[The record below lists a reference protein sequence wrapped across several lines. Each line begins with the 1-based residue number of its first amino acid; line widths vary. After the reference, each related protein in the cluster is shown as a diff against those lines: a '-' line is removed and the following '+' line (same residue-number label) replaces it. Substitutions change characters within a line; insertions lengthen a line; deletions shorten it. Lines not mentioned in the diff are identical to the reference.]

1 MSSSG
6 ATMMMLKARGP
17 QDIAL
22 VSQPEVTLFKSIY
35 PRHTNFSWEDTEI
48 TQATGQ
54 ANYGQMVE
62 FKLTRAGDLIT
73 RVYLVMQMDPVP
85 EWNGDFS
92 PFIWDFPRALI
103 DYVEFNVGGYNIER
117 VTGDMLHVWDILER
131 TDYASYV
138 ENMPVR
144 HGASVKFSKDGKIAE
159 RPGLALPMIALS
171 WHEVRVKVKFH
182 TAEKIFTSYTLSRP
196 LYDSI
201 PGVIGATI
209 KDTLNSNSPV
219 WRDNTIHLR
228 SLIRKMFI
236 EGSYGNEMCQLVS
249 ETGDRTWIQYVIDN
263 AYYSNRIQ
271 DIRGDVTDPGL
282 NRNGTLNI
290 SFKIPAYNASVTFN
304 LSDNTI
310 KDEDKFETLAVQ
322 TVANRRSAWSA
333 LPPKFACRLLC
344 RYIYLD
350 DFERQQFAKDNHEFF
365 ITENQLHTQYVNGQE
380 QVTIDLKFNH
390 PTKELIFFYH
400 V

>member
-73 RVYLVMQMDPVP
+73 RVYLVMQMEPVP
-85 EWNGDFS
+85 GWNGDFS

-159 RPGLALPMIALS
+159 SFDGTAPQYIYIPLDFSFTQDPGLALPMIALS

-182 TAEKIFTSYTLSRP
+182 TADKIFTSYTLSRP
-196 LYDSI
+196 LYASV
-201 PGVIGATI
+201 PGVVGAAI
-209 KDTLNSNSPV
+209 KDTLNSDSPA
-219 WRDNTIHLR
+219 WRNNTIHLR
-228 SLIRKMFI
+228 SLIRKMFV

-263 AYYSNRIQ
+263 AYYSDRIR
-271 DIRGDVTDPGL
+271 DIRGEVTDLGL
-282 NRNGTLNI
+282 NRNGALNI
-290 SFKIPAYNASVTFN
+290 SFKIPAYSTSAIFN

-310 KDEDKFETLAVQ
+310 KDEDKFETLFVQ
-322 TVANRRSAWSA
+322 TVANKRSDVTGFFECDRHHYWCSYVDQ
-333 LPPKFACRLLC
+333 FCIRLFGDIGI
-344 RYIYLD
+344 RT
-350 DFERQQFAKDNHEFF
+350 RAHRVAGSQ
-365 ITENQLHTQYVNGQE
+365 
-380 QVTIDLKFNH
+380 
-390 PTKELIFFYH
+390 
-400 V
+400 

>member
-85 EWNGDFS
+85 DWNGDFS

-159 RPGLALPMIALS
+159 SFDGTAPQYIYIPLDFSFTQDPGLALPMIALS

-282 NRNGTLNI
+282 NRN
-290 SFKIPAYNASVTFN
+290 AYNASVTFN

-350 DFERQQFAKDNHEFF
+350 DFERQQFAKDNHEFL
-365 ITENQLHTQYVNGQE
+365 ITENQLHTHLFCAY
-380 QVTIDLKFNH
+380 
-390 PTKELIFFYH
+390 
-400 V
+400 

>member
-73 RVYLVMQMDPVP
+73 KAYLVVQMSAVP
-85 EWNGDFS
+85 GWDGSFS

-138 ENMPVR
+138 ENMPVS
-144 HGASVKFSKDGKIAE
+144 HGSSVKFSKDGKIADSFDGTAPQYLYIPLDFSFTQD
-159 RPGLALPMIALS
+159 PGLALPMIALS
-171 WHEVRVKVKFH
+171 WHEVRVKVKFN
-182 TAEKIFTSYTLSRP
+182 TADKIFTSYSLSKP
-196 LYDSI
+196 LYESI
-201 PGVIGATI
+201 PGVVGGTI
-209 KDTLNSNSPV
+209 KDTLNSASPV
-219 WRDNTIHLR
+219 WGSNQLYLR
-228 SLIRKMFI
+228 SLIRKMFV
-236 EGSYGNEMCQLVS
+236 EGSYGNEMCQLVA
-249 ETGDRTWIQYVIDN
+249 ETGERKWVQHVIDN
-263 AYYSNRIQ
+263 AFYNDKIVN
-271 DIRGDVTDPGL
+271 IVGTVTDPVLGVD
-282 NRNGTLNI
+282 GTLDI
-290 SFKIPAYNASVTFN
+290 SFEIADYNTLVGGARIFR
-304 LSDNTI
+304 LSNNTI
-310 KDEDKFETLAVQ
+310 KDEDKFETMAVD
-322 TVANRRSAWSA
+322 TVLNQRKIWTAT
-333 LPPKFACRLLC
+333 PPSFSCVGMDSLC
-344 RYIYLD
+344 S
-350 DFERQQFAKDNHEFF
+350 
-365 ITENQLHTQYVNGQE
+365 
-380 QVTIDLKFNH
+380 
-390 PTKELIFFYH
+390 
-400 V
+400 

>member
-159 RPGLALPMIALS
+159 SFDGTAPQYIYIPLDFSFTQDPGLALPMIALS

-228 SLIRKMFI
+228 SLIRKMFV

-249 ETGDRTWIQYVIDN
+249 ETGDRYWVQHVIDN
-263 AYYSNRIQ
+263 AYYEDKITR
-271 DIRGDVTDPGL
+271 VTGTVIDPGV
-282 NRNGTLNI
+282 NRNGTLTI
-290 SFKIPAYNASVTFN
+290 SFFINDYAIDTGRNQHFHLT
-304 LSDNTI
+304 DNMI

-322 TVANRRSAWSA
+322 TRIKYFRPMLHKRRYA
-333 LPPKFACRLLC
+333 
-344 RYIYLD
+344 
-350 DFERQQFAKDNHEFF
+350 
-365 ITENQLHTQYVNGQE
+365 
-380 QVTIDLKFNH
+380 
-390 PTKELIFFYH
+390 
-400 V
+400 